1 MISLEVFKII
11 LFSIYYSM
19 STMEFSEE
27 LVQKIKDHIKHHEL
41 IYVDYRDS
49 FDENLDVAQEIID
62 TGHSDKIW
70 DWYND
75 HEWDSTREILEDI
88 QKEFDL
94 SDDDMEEA
102 HDRLVE
108 IIQDTCSNDPVPDLC
123 NNTGSVPIRLEA
135 LSNYEGFRWDYNI
148 RDYEYSLD
156 DGFTQI
162 VDLLMLD
169 PQTLKKKMMER
180 GYSCIGKWPTIKSR
194 IWKEYVLYD
203 EFITEL
209 NNTTSN
215 CNCLTFVGT
224 ADLRDFYNCTRYG
237 GEKEWEKIIVTIPKG
252 NSCGLFDSGCGGWS
266 LVEMELLRD
275 FTVDV
280 TSQWGDSSCDVWR
293 FGIDDDKAI
302 GWYSINDVYG
312 VTKQF
317 YGSEISVEFKP

>member
-1 MISLEVFKII
+1 
-11 LFSIYYSM
+11 
-19 STMEFSEE
+19 MEFSEE

-49 FDENLDVAQEIID
+49 FDENLDIAQEIID
-62 TGHSDKIW
+62 TGHSDKIS
-70 DWYND
+70 DWYDDNPYALD
-75 HEWDSTREILEDI
+75 EIRCDI
-88 QKEFDL
+88 ITHFSDEYPEEFF
-94 SDDDMEEA
+94 DDYFDTIT
-102 HDRLVE
+102 D
-108 IIQDTCSNDPVPDLC
+108 IIYDTCSNDPVPDLC
-123 NNTGSVPIRLEA
+123 KNTGSVPIRLEA

-266 LVEMELLRD
+266 LIEMELLRD

-280 TSQWGDSSCDVWR
+280 TAQWGDSCYDCWR
-293 FGIDDDKAI
+293 FGIDDKKAI
-302 GWYSINDVYG
+302 DWYSINDVYG
-312 VTKQF
+312 VTKRF
-317 YGSEISVEFKP
+317 YGSEISVEFKSKDI